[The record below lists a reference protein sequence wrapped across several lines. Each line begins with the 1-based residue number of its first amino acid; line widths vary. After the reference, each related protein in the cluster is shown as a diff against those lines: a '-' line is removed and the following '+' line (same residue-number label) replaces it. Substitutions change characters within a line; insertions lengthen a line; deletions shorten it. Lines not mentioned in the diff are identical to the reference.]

1 MRKCSAAV
9 SSIRPGDG
17 NGRLR
22 HAASAAL
29 TACVEYDTMNV
40 VAASIPPAIRRT
52 ERVVKPS
59 APTPTADPDFPGCDP
74 VSLPTWDD
82 VWSYDGRI
90 EYWSAE
96 AGTAWVLRDAGPVHE
111 TAPNLLSEL
120 LTRMCLERGSRFLL
134 AGAVYLM
141 ERGEDGRPRQVLV
154 ADQTIYLDRRV
165 WRPRDPAIVLGV
177 DPLPDVILEVDHTTD
192 VRRNKLPVYEAWGF
206 PEVWVDTPDE
216 PSPNRPRRLR
226 PGLTIYVLQE
236 GRYRIADES
245 RAFPTWTAAQ
255 IHAAVNESRL
265 GPRTLADLT
274 RVGRRLGVQ
283 EGTTPDDDPQLGR
296 HRRQAHDIGLRAGR
310 AEGLT
315 QGRAEGL
322 TQGRAEG
329 LTQGRAEGLT
339 QGRAEGLTQGRA
351 AGIARERTFLGRL
364 VAKKFGPLT
373 ADRIAELLA
382 GIEDPDRLTEAG
394 DLIIGCDDAEDLLSR
409 LS

>member
-1 MRKCSAAV
+1 MAPSVLPPVTHPERAV
-9 SSIRPGDG
+9 R
-17 NGRLR
+17 
-22 HAASAAL
+22 
-29 TACVEYDTMNV
+29 
-40 VAASIPPAIRRT
+40 
-52 ERVVKPS
+52 PS

-74 VSLPTWDD
+74 VSLPNWQD
-82 VWSYDGRI
+82 VWTYEGRI
-90 EYWSAE
+90 EYWLRE
-96 AGTAWVLRDAGPVHE
+96 TGTAWVLRDAGPVHE
-111 TAPNLLSEL
+111 TAPSLLSEL
-120 LTRMCLERGSRFLL
+120 LTRLGQERGSRIRC

-141 ERGEDGRPRQVLV
+141 ERDEAGRPRQVLV

-226 PGLTIYVLQE
+226 PGLTIYVLAE

-274 RVGRRLGVQ
+274 RVGRRLGVR

-296 HRRQAHDIGLRAGR
+296 HRRQAHDAGLRAGL
-310 AEGLT
+310 A
-315 QGRAEGL
+315 QGRAEG
-322 TQGRAEG
+322 
-329 LTQGRAEGLT
+329 
-339 QGRAEGLTQGRA
+339 
-351 AGIARERTFLGRL
+351 IARERAVLVRL
-364 VAKKFGPLT
+364 AARRFDAPT
-373 ADRIAELLA
+373 AERMAAFLA
-382 GIEDPDRLTEAG
+382 GLEDPDRLAEAC
-394 DLIIGCDDAEDLLSR
+394 DLLVECADADDLLSR